1 MEAAKAK
8 KIAGIILAAGGSKRM
23 GQPKLLLEWHGA
35 PLIHWVARTALAAG
49 CSPLI
54 VVTGANA
61 DAVTH
66 SLAGL
71 PVVLTHNPSWEQ
83 GQSTSVRTGVNALPP
98 EIDAAIIFLA
108 DQPQIPASVVQELM
122 RNFREDDPPTPILIT
137 TYSGQRGNPVLFDRA
152 LFQPLAMLEGDAGAR
167 SIFTQYPVHLIPFDD
182 PDLLLD
188 VDSPKDYQRLMKK
201 PPPIFPS
208 EKSA

>member
-1 MEAAKAK
+1 MAALNEK

-61 DAVTH
+61 AAVTH

-71 PVVLTHNPSWEQ
+71 PVVLAHNPDWEQ

-98 EIDAAIIFLA
+98 ETDAAIIFLA
-108 DQPQIPASVVQELM
+108 DQPQIPVSVVQELM
-122 RNFREDDPPTPILIT
+122 RTYREDEPPSPILIT
-137 TYSGQRGNPVLFDRA
+137 TSAGERGNPVLFDRA
-152 LFQPLAMLEGDAGAR
+152 LFQPLTRLEGDAGAR
-167 SIFTQYPVHLIPFDD
+167 SIFAQYPLHLIPFDD

-188 VDSPKDYQRLMKK
+188 VDSPEDYQKLMEKQ
-201 PPPIFPS
+201 PPFLPA
-208 EKSA
+208 E

>member
-1 MEAAKAK
+1 MKAK
-8 KIAGIILAAGGSKRM
+8 KEKSIAGIILAAGGSKRM

-35 PLIHWVARTALAAG
+35 PLIHWVAKTALAAG

-61 DAVTH
+61 AAVTH

-71 PVVLTHNPSWEQ
+71 PVVLAHNPDWEQ

-108 DQPQIPASVVQELM
+108 DQPQIPMSVVQELM
-122 RNFREDDPPTPILIT
+122 RTYREDEPPSPILIT
-137 TYSGQRGNPVLFDRA
+137 TSAGKRGNPVLFERA
-152 LFQPLAMLEGDAGAR
+152 LFQPLTRLKGDAGAR
-167 SIFTQYPVHLIPFDD
+167 SIFAQYPIHLIPFDD

-188 VDSPKDYQRLMKK
+188 VDSPEDYQILMEKQ
-201 PPPIFPS
+201 PPFLPT
-208 EKSA
+208 E